1 MAQFLLLIGP
11 TYLIALALLLN
22 WAYGWFD
29 SFFPF
34 TRNLHFRYISGM
46 IFTVFALLMPAA
58 FFLAAGRVQMFFRRV
73 GYMTVV
79 VVIYLSMFIFAATVI
94 LWIVQRVMGHNH
106 PDRIYCE
113 VTDSND
119 MVKRTKRPLWGPWT
133 YRILGTLIIGAVMNV
148 AVYGQHHARDIQVHR
163 YETTV
168 GKSGGNIDRMK
179 VVLIGDLHLGY
190 NAGPELMEQMVTKIN
205 AENPDIVFV
214 AGDIFDNQWSAVREP
229 ERTEE
234 ILAGIKAKYGV
245 YGVMGN
251 HDVEDNLI
259 FGFNFSAGRTNLTD
273 SRYLEFCEKAGIK
286 ILSDEVVTIDDSVYI
301 VGRLDR
307 EETGNESQTRLSSAE
322 LIEKLDKSKTII
334 DLEHEPADVET
345 LAAEGYDFLMAG
357 HTHAGQYF
365 PITLG
370 MDLIWYNAWGYRTC
384 DNLQT
389 YVTSGVGCFGPYFR
403 TLTDSEIMVID
414 IYFKEKQ

>member
-11 TYLIALALLLN
+11 TYLIALALLLK
-22 WAYGWFD
+22 WAFRWFD
-29 SFFPF
+29 SFIPF
-34 TRNLHFRYISGM
+34 ARNLHFRYISGI

-94 LWIVQRVMGHNH
+94 LWIVQQVMGHIH
-106 PDRIYCE
+106 PERIYCE
-113 VTDSND
+113 VTDSNG

-229 ERTEE
+229 ERTKE

-286 ILSDEVVTIDDSVYI
+286 ILSDEVITIDDSVYV

>member
-34 TRNLHFRYISGM
+34 ARNLHFRYISGI

-79 VVIYLSMFIFAATVI
+79 VVIYLSMFIFGATVI
-94 LWIVQRVMGHNH
+94 LWIVQRVMGHIH

-113 VTDSND
+113 VTDRNG

-259 FGFNFSAGRTNLTD
+259 FGFNFSAGGTNLTD
-273 SRYLEFCEKAGIK
+273 PCYLEFCEKAGIK
-286 ILSDEVVTIDDSVYI
+286 ILSDEVITIDDSVYV

-414 IYFKEKQ
+414 INFKEKQ

>member
-1 MAQFLLLIGP
+1 
-11 TYLIALALLLN
+11 
-22 WAYGWFD
+22 
-29 SFFPF
+29 
-34 TRNLHFRYISGM
+34 
-46 IFTVFALLMPAA
+46 
-58 FFLAAGRVQMFFRRV
+58 
-73 GYMTVV
+73 
-79 VVIYLSMFIFAATVI
+79 
-94 LWIVQRVMGHNH
+94 
-106 PDRIYCE
+106 
-113 VTDSND
+113 
-119 MVKRTKRPLWGPWT
+119 
-133 YRILGTLIIGAVMNV
+133 MNV

-234 ILAGIKAKYGV
+234 NLAGIKAKYGV

-286 ILSDEVVTIDDSVYI
+286 ILSDEVVTIDDSGYI

>member
-11 TYLIALALLLN
+11 AYLIALALLLN

-29 SFFPF
+29 SFLPF

-79 VVIYLSMFIFAATVI
+79 VVIYLSMFVFAATVV
-94 LWIVQRVMGHNH
+94 LWIVQRVIGHFH

-148 AVYGQHHARDIQVHR
+148 AVYGQHHACDIQVHR

-214 AGDIFDNQWSAVREP
+214 AGDIFDNQ
-229 ERTEE
+229 
-234 ILAGIKAKYGV
+234 
-245 YGVMGN
+245 
-251 HDVEDNLI
+251 
-259 FGFNFSAGRTNLTD
+259 
-273 SRYLEFCEKAGIK
+273 
-286 ILSDEVVTIDDSVYI
+286 
-301 VGRLDR
+301 
-307 EETGNESQTRLSSAE
+307 
-322 LIEKLDKSKTII
+322 
-334 DLEHEPADVET
+334 
-345 LAAEGYDFLMAG
+345 
-357 HTHAGQYF
+357 
-365 PITLG
+365 
-370 MDLIWYNAWGYRTC
+370 
-384 DNLQT
+384 
-389 YVTSGVGCFGPYFR
+389 
-403 TLTDSEIMVID
+403 
-414 IYFKEKQ
+414 

>member
-1 MAQFLLLIGP
+1 MTQFLLLIGP
-11 TYLIALALLLN
+11 TYLIALVFLLN
-22 WAYGWFD
+22 WAFGWFETFF
-29 SFFPF
+29 SFA
-34 TRNLHFRYISGM
+34 RSLHFRYISGI

-58 FFLAAGRVQMFFRRV
+58 FFMVEGKVQGFFRRV
-73 GYMTVV
+73 GYMTVAI
-79 VVIYLSMFIFAATVI
+79 VIYLSMFIFAVTVI
-94 LWIVQRVMGHNH
+94 LWIAHQIMGRIH

-113 VTDSND
+113 VTDKD
-119 MVKRTKRPLWGPWT
+119 GMVKRVKRPLWGPWA
-133 YRILGTLIIGAVMNV
+133 YRILGTLIIAAVAAV
-148 AVYGQHHARDIQVHR
+148 SVYGQYHARDIQVHR
-163 YETTV
+163 YKTAV
-168 GKSGGNIDRMK
+168 GKSAGNIDHLK

-205 AENPDIVFV
+205 AEKPDVVFV
-214 AGDIFDNQWSAVREP
+214 AGDIFDNQWKAIREP

-234 ILAGIKAKYGV
+234 ILAGIKAAYGV

-251 HDVEDNLI
+251 HDVEDKLI
-259 FGFNFSAGRTNLTD
+259 FGFNFSSNTALLTD
-273 SRYLEFCEKAGIK
+273 PRYVEFCEKAGIK
-286 ILSDEVVTIDDSVYI
+286 LLQDEVAMIGDSIYI

-307 EETGNESQTRLSSAE
+307 EETGNEKQTRLSSAE
-322 LIEKLDKSKTII
+322 LIEKLDKSKIII

-370 MDLIWYNAWGYRTC
+370 MDFLWYNGWGYRAC
-384 DNLQT
+384 GELQT

-414 IYFKEKQ
+414 IDFKEK

>member
-1 MAQFLLLIGP
+1 MAHFLLLIGP
-11 TYLIALALLLN
+11 AYLIALALLLN
-22 WAYGWFD
+22 WAYGWFE

-34 TRNLHFRYISGM
+34 ARNLHFRYISGI

-79 VVIYLSMFIFAATVI
+79 VVIYLSMFVFGATVI
-94 LWIVQRVMGHNH
+94 LWIVQRVMGHIH

-113 VTDSND
+113 VTDRNG

-190 NAGPELMEQMVTKIN
+190 NAGPELMEQMITKIN

-259 FGFNFSAGRTNLTD
+259 FGFNFSAGRVNLTD

-322 LIEKLDKSKTII
+322 LIENLDKSKTII

-384 DNLQT
+384 DKLQT

-414 IYFKEKQ
+414 INFKEKQ

>member
-22 WAYGWFD
+22 WAFGWFD
-29 SFFPF
+29 SYIPF
-34 TRNLHFRYISGM
+34 ARNLHFRYISGI
-46 IFTVFALLMPAA
+46 IFTVFAMLMPAA

-79 VVIYLSMFIFAATVI
+79 VVIYLSMFIFAASVI
-94 LWIVQRVMGHNH
+94 LWIVQKIMGRFH
-106 PDRIYCE
+106 PDRIYFE
-113 VTDSND
+113 VTDGD
-119 MVKRTKRPLWGPWT
+119 GKTKRIKRPLWGPWT

-163 YETTV
+163 YETTA
-168 GKSGGNIDRMK
+168 GKSGGNIDHLK

-205 AENPDIVFV
+205 AEKPDVVFV
-214 AGDIFDNQWSAVREP
+214 AGDIFDNQWNAVREP

-234 ILAGIKAKYGV
+234 ILAGIETKYGV

-259 FGFNFSAGRTNLTD
+259 FGFNFSANRILLTD
-273 SRYLEFCEKAGIK
+273 PRYREFCDKAGIK
-286 ILSDEVVTIDDSVYI
+286 ILSDEVVTIEDSVYI

-322 LIEKLDKSKTII
+322 LIENLDKSKTII
-334 DLEHEPADVET
+334 DMEHEPADVET
-345 LAAEGYDFLMAG
+345 LAEEGYDFLMAG

-384 DNLQT
+384 GGLQT

-414 IYFKEKQ
+414 INFQEK

>member
-11 TYLIALALLLN
+11 TYLIALALILV
-22 WAYGWFD
+22 WAFGWFE

-34 TRNLHFRYISGM
+34 AKSLHFRYISGI

-58 FFLAAGRVQMFFRRV
+58 FFLVEGRVQGHFRRV

-79 VVIYLSMFIFAATVI
+79 VVIQLSMFVFAATVI
-94 LWIVQRVMGHNH
+94 LWIVHRIMGHFH
-106 PDRIYCE
+106 PDRLYYE
-113 VTDSND
+113 VTDENG
-119 MVKRTKRPLWGPWT
+119 MVKRVKRPLWGPWAN
-133 YRILGTLIIGAVMNV
+133 RILGTLIIAAVV
-148 AVYGQHHARDIQVHR
+148 VVSVYGQVHARDIKVHR
-163 YETTV
+163 YETAAS
-168 GKSGGNIDRMK
+168 KSGGNIDHLK
-179 VVLIGDLHLGY
+179 VVLVGDLHLGY

-205 AENPDIVFV
+205 AEKPDAVFV
-214 AGDIFDNQWSAVREP
+214 AGDIFDNQWKAIREP

-234 ILAGIKAKYGV
+234 ILAGIKTKYGV

-259 FGFNFSAGRTNLTD
+259 FGFNFSSDKTLLTD
-273 SRYLEFCEKAGIK
+273 PRYYEFCEKAGIK
-286 ILSDEVVTIDDSVYI
+286 ILSDEVVTIEDSVYI

-307 EETGNESQTRLSSAE
+307 EETGNESQTRRSSAE
-322 LIEKLDKSKTII
+322 LIEDLDKSKTII

-345 LAAEGYDFLMAG
+345 LAGEGYDFLMAG

-370 MDLIWYNAWGYRTC
+370 MDLIWFNAWGYRPC
-384 DNLQT
+384 GGLQT

-403 TLTDSEIMVID
+403 TMTDSEIMVID
-414 IYFKEKQ
+414 INFQEK